1 MPLQRFETP
10 YDAASPIVI
19 WGYRF
24 DTLARPVQANLRD
37 EINLLS
43 FAADAS
49 ARPGAK
55 IEVRLYW
62 EARRKPKADYVVF
75 VHLLDGDGHL
85 VANHDGP
92 PRDGQHPSTRWI
104 PGEIV
109 IDVHHVALAPEI
121 PPGTYRLQA
130 GMYVWPSLE
139 RLPVWDRRGVEQP
152 DRTMFLQTIQVQ

>member
-1 MPLQRFETP
+1 M
-10 YDAASPIVI
+10 II

-24 DTLARPVQANLRD
+24 DTLARPVQANLGD
-37 EINLLS
+37 EVNLLS
-43 FAADAS
+43 FAADDS
-49 ARPGAK
+49 ATPGVEL
-55 IEVRLYW
+55 EVRLYW
-62 EARRKPKADYVVF
+62 EARRRPKADYVVF
-75 VHLLDGDGHL
+75 VHLLDGDGQL

-92 PRDGQHPSTRWI
+92 PRDGRHPSTTWI

-109 IDVHHVALAPEI
+109 IDVHRVALAPET

-139 RLPVWDRRGVEQP
+139 RLPAWDGQGVEQP